1 MEAALIAAREL
12 GGPILAMTVVLVA
25 AYVPIGLRSGLTGA
39 LFKEFCFSLAG
50 AVTVS
55 GIVALTL
62 SPMMTSR
69 LFKSGQEEGRFA
81 RLLDH
86 YFDRLRGAYHRLLT
100 KGINIWPVLVTFGFI
115 LFALVAAAGFTA
127 RSELSPTEDQGLV
140 FMQLRGAPNASPQ
153 QMQML
158 ADHAYQIAKKE
169 PEYDQMFQLTGVPAL
184 NQGLGGVLLKP
195 WNQRDRSQADLVRDL
210 QRKWSEVAGAQ
221 IAAFPLPSLP
231 GAQGLP
237 VQFVI
242 TTTEPIDNLNE
253 VAQAVM
259 AEAQKQ
265 QLFWFADLDLKLDKP
280 QAKLVV
286 DREKIAALGM
296 TEADV
301 GAALSAALGGNYVNY
316 FSIAG
321 RSYKVIPQTLQVDRL
336 NPDQILD
343 YYIRTPSGSMIP
355 ARTVAH
361 IETSVQPESIN
372 HFQQLN
378 SATISGVSGL
388 SQGEL
393 LEKMRTILTKVAPKG
408 YSADYSGES
417 RQFMQESGGFVGLL
431 LFSILIVYLALAF
444 QFESYRDPIVIL
456 FSVPPALFGAL
467 AFITTGFASI
477 NVYTQVG
484 LVTLLG
490 LITKHGIL
498 IVQFANELQR
508 AGRSKRE
515 AIEEAAAVRLRPI
528 LMTTAAMVLGV
539 VPLVWASGA
548 GAAGR
553 HDMGLVI
560 FAGLGIGTMLTLFL
574 VPAMYMFIGT
584 THRSEVASQ
593 ADSVPSPAV

>member
-1 MEAALIAAREL
+1 M
-12 GGPILAMTVVLVA
+12 
-25 AYVPIGLRSGLTGA
+25 
-39 LFKEFCFSLAG
+39 
-50 AVTVS
+50 
-55 GIVALTL
+55 
-62 SPMMTSR
+62 
-69 LFKSGQEEGRFA
+69 
-81 RLLDH
+81 
-86 YFDRLRGAYHRLLT
+86 
-100 KGINIWPVLVTFGFI
+100 
-115 LFALVAAAGFTA
+115 
-127 RSELSPTEDQGLV
+127 
-140 FMQLRGAPNASPQ
+140 
-153 QMQML
+153 
-158 ADHAYQIAKKE
+158 
-169 PEYDQMFQLTGVPAL
+169 
-184 NQGLGGVLLKP
+184 
-195 WNQRDRSQADLVRDL
+195 
-210 QRKWSEVAGAQ
+210 
-221 IAAFPLPSLP
+221 
-231 GAQGLP
+231 
-237 VQFVI
+237 QFVI

>member
-1 MEAALIAAREL
+1 
-12 GGPILAMTVVLVA
+12 
-25 AYVPIGLRSGLTGA
+25 
-39 LFKEFCFSLAG
+39 
-50 AVTVS
+50 
-55 GIVALTL
+55 
-62 SPMMTSR
+62 
-69 LFKSGQEEGRFA
+69 
-81 RLLDH
+81 
-86 YFDRLRGAYHRLLT
+86 
-100 KGINIWPVLVTFGFI
+100 
-115 LFALVAAAGFTA
+115 
-127 RSELSPTEDQGLV
+127 
-140 FMQLRGAPNASPQ
+140 MQLRGAPNASPQ

-393 LEKMRTILTKVAPKG
+393 LEKMRTIL
-408 YSADYSGES
+408 SAEGIL
-417 RQFMQESGGFVGLL
+417 GGLL
-431 LFSILIVYLALAF
+431 GRVA
-444 QFESYRDPIVIL
+444 
-456 FSVPPALFGAL
+456 SVHAG
-467 AFITTGFASI
+467 
-477 NVYTQVG
+477 VWG
-484 LVTLLG
+484 L
-490 LITKHGIL
+490 
-498 IVQFANELQR
+498 R
-508 AGRSKRE
+508 WP
-515 AIEEAAAVRLRPI
+515 AAVLDPDC
-528 LMTTAAMVLGV
+528 
-539 VPLVWASGA
+539 VPCI
-548 GAAGR
+548 
-553 HDMGLVI
+553 GLPV
-560 FAGLGIGTMLTLFL
+560 
-574 VPAMYMFIGT
+574 
-584 THRSEVASQ
+584 
-593 ADSVPSPAV
+593 